1 MKPVRPNDTLHA
13 SLTIVETT
21 PSKRRADLGILKSRG
36 EMFNQ
41 RGELVLTL
49 GVVHFFG
56 RSPSREAQTRDAE
69 VGDECAQGL
78 TAMEALPLLSVREHV
93 AAPRVC
99 RESTYFAK
107 RRTS

>member
-1 MKPVRPNDTLHA
+1 
-13 SLTIVETT
+13 
-21 PSKRRADLGILKSRG
+21 
-36 EMFNQ
+36 MFNQ

-78 TAMEALPLLSVREHV
+78 TAMEALPLHRSENMLQPHVSVERALILQRGGLHDL
-93 AAPRVC
+93 
-99 RESTYFAK
+99 
-107 RRTS
+107 RRCYL